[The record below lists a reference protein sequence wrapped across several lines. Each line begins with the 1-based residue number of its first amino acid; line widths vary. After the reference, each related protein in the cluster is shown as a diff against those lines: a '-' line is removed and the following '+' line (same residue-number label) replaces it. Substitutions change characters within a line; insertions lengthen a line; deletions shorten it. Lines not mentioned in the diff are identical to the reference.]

1 MQMPTDTNTMPKAD
15 VNCTLLSNPVEEG
28 MKKQTETDRKPSKIL
43 TNFGIAFRV
52 NFEVFLHVLQYLAVN
67 FRTDIFHMM
76 EEMRAIFGKFHRK
89 QGKRCGKWRIICPKH
104 RTYRKKTSVL
114 SMQNHRTFSF

>member
-1 MQMPTDTNTMPKAD
+1 MPKAD

-52 NFEVFLHVLQYLAVN
+52 NFEVFYMFCN
-67 FRTDIFHMM
+67 I
-76 EEMRAIFGKFHRK
+76 
-89 QGKRCGKWRIICPKH
+89 W
-104 RTYRKKTSVL
+104 L
-114 SMQNHRTFSF
+114 SILEQTFSI

>member
-104 RTYRKKTSVL
+104 RTS
-114 SMQNHRTFSF
+114 